1 MRLEES
7 LQSAADMFGS
17 DSGAPNGVTLYT
29 SLPSRVERLA
39 FGRKLGAAYQRECI
53 ASWRRRGFDVV
64 SLNSRAEIEVLLP
77 LGYEVRYREVE
88 IGRPRI
94 NDFLTVIK
102 EEPAA
107 IAGIINAD
115 CIMVANDQTISLVLK
130 SARLGLVL
138 MERANI
144 RAEDVKA
151 TGLSCYGFDFFLF
164 AKQIVYNLEFDSEI
178 SIGTPW
184 WDYWFPIVY
193 HLGGG
198 QLFKAPAPM
207 LIHLD
212 HQQGWSYES
221 WLAHGR
227 RMHEAL
233 ARRKDQGGL
242 LPFIKYGETNGL
254 PEQDVCELA
263 TAAFQW
269 LKTVPQAMNVDD
281 PSAWLWCSLLAGIEA
296 VPREARE
303 AEQRFREVERGYKE
317 AEQCLKNSLS
327 WRVTRPL
334 RFIEDKLSQFRLP
347 ISLRSFFERLTAT
360 ES

>member
-7 LQSAADMFGS
+7 LQSDQAMFGS
-17 DSGAPNGVTLYT
+17 VSGAPNGVTLYT
-29 SLPSRVERLA
+29 SLPARIERRVS
-39 FGRKLGAAYQRECI
+39 GRELGAAYQRECI
-53 ASWRRRGFDVV
+53 ASWWRRGFDVV
-64 SLNSRAEIEVLLP
+64 SLNTRAEIEALLP

-102 EEPAA
+102 EEP
-107 IAGIINAD
+107 GIINAD
-115 CIMVANDQTISLVLK
+115 CIMVANDQAISLVLQ

-138 MERANI
+138 TERVNI
-144 RAEDVKA
+144 GAEEVKA
-151 TGLSCYGFDFFLF
+151 TGSSCYGFDLLLF
-164 AKQIVYNLEFDSEI
+164 AKQFLYNLEFDPEI

-193 HLGGG
+193 QLGGG
-198 QLFKAPAPM
+198 QLFRPPAPM

-212 HQQGWSYES
+212 HKQGWSRES

-227 RMHEAL
+227 RMHDAL
-233 ARRKDQGGL
+233 TRHNDQGGS

-254 PEQDVCELA
+254 SEQEVCELA

-281 PSAWLWCSLLAGIEA
+281 PSVWLWCSLLAGIEA